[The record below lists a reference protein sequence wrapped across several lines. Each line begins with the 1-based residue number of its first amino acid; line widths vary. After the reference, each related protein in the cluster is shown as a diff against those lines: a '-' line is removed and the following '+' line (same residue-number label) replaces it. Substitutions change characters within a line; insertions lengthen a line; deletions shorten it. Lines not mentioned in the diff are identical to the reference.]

1 MIRLSTLPNGVRV
14 VTERMPTLKSV
25 TVGVW
30 VNIGSR
36 DEQPSQA
43 GYSHFIEHMLF
54 KGTRKRSS
62 ANLPIVSSCVWSA
75 SSSSAK

>member
-1 MIRLSTLPNGVRV
+1 MRV

-62 ANLPIVSSCVWSA
+62 AEISSRNRCAWRRDERLHFT
-75 SSSSAK
+75 

>member
-1 MIRLSTLPNGVRV
+1 M
-14 VTERMPTLKSV
+14 VTERIPTLKSV

-36 DEQPSQA
+36 DEQPFEA

-62 ANLPIVSSCVWSA
+62 AEVSREIDA
-75 SSSSAK
+75 LGG